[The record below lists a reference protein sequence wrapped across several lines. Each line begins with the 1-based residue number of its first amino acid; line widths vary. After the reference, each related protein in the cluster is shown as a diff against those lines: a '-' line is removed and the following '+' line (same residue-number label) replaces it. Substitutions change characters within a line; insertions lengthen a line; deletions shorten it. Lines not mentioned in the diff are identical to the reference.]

1 MTPTTVS
8 KRAAFAATAVAAVVV
23 LTGCANPTPGGGPT
37 GDPQASEA
45 GRAIDLDCAG
55 LLDLDVLR
63 EAFAPGIEPIPLTFS
78 GAGDYYEL
86 SQIGL
91 AQAGALRCEWSDGG
105 GDGLERYLTMS
116 VLPAAADAWAQQ
128 SDAIAIFQPL
138 AYAYGDASWH
148 TCSDSGGYAS
158 CRIDVL
164 AGDRWLSG
172 VLGGLTTTDAAGE
185 VIETALAALATASD
199 LDLPARGSAVATCDE
214 FAPTDV
220 VVATLGGAVERVELE
235 TPVQPVIYHAG
246 FLVAGGT
253 FCSWRNDL
261 SSASALTASL
271 GYLPGGAAA
280 WDAFWAGE
288 PNERV
293 DREPVPGLGDAAYA
307 GCNGDVHCFAS
318 VRIGD
323 DWFQVTVNDEAV
335 ADERDR
341 AIELARAVL
350 AGR

>member
-1 MTPTTVS
+1 MTIARMAVGAL
-8 KRAAFAATAVAAVVV
+8 AAAALVVMA
-23 LTGCANPTPGGGPT
+23 GCSAPTPGGGAGSDDPADATT
-37 GDPQASEA
+37 GP
-45 GRAIDLDCAG
+45 AIDLDCAG
-55 LLDLDVLR
+55 LLDLDVLG
-63 EAFAPGIEPIPLTFS
+63 EAFAPEIAPIPLTFS

-86 SQIGL
+86 AQIGL

-105 GDGLERYLTMS
+105 SPERYLTMS
-116 VLPAAADAWAQQ
+116 VLPAAADAWATQ
-128 SDAIAIFQPL
+128 SAAIAIFQPL
-138 AYAYGDASWH
+138 ADSYGDASWH

-164 AGDRWLSG
+164 ADDRWLSA
-172 VLGGLTTTDAAGE
+172 VLGGLTTMDAAAD
-185 VIETALAALATASD
+185 VIEAALAGLATASD
-199 LDLPARGSAVATCDE
+199 LGTPGRGEPVASCDDL
-214 FAPTDV
+214 APTDV
-220 VVATLGGAVERVELE
+220 VSATIGGAVERVELE
-235 TPVQPVIYHAG
+235 TPVQPVSYHAG

-261 SSASALTASL
+261 GSASALTASF

-280 WDAFWAGE
+280 WDDFWADE

-293 DREPVPGLGDAAYA
+293 DREAVADLGDAAYA

-341 AIELARAVL
+341 AIALAREVIET
-350 AGR
+350 R